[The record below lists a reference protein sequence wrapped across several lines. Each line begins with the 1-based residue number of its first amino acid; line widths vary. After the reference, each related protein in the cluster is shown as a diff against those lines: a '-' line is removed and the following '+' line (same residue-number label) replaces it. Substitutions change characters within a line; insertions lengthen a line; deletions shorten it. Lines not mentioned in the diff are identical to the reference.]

1 MPNRTWFIQLS
12 AEAISE
18 AIDSSQELFGLG
30 AECGVDRE
38 PQKEISEDEWKHS
51 TSRDCQTIRDHVT
64 RWGFAEPHR
73 VFLFL
78 RASFWAAP
86 LMPRSLPT
94 TGRTAAIRGGLVFS
108 GENASL

>member
-1 MPNRTWFIQLS
+1 V
-12 AEAISE
+12 EAIASR
-18 AIDSSQELFGLG
+18 QE
-30 AECGVDRE
+30 
-38 PQKEISEDEWKHS
+38 EIGGIGWQHPL
-51 TSRDCQTIRDHVT
+51 SRDCQTIRDHVT